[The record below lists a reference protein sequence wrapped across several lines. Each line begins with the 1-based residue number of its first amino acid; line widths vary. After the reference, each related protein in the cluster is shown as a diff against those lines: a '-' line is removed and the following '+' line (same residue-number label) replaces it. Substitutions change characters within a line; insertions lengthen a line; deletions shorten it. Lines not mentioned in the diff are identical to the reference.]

1 LLDPPLSQFPV
12 YLRELGFSEILRVLL
27 LLLAVA
33 VIPHKDHKRFLV
45 TGIGDDEGFV
55 P

>member
-1 LLDPPLSQFPV
+1 LHLQVESK
-12 YLRELGFSEILRVLL
+12 
-27 LLLAVA
+27 VA